1 MPRGRSV
8 TLQGRNRGADG
19 HELGDGGVKD
29 HVLWTPGCA
38 PPFPGRSTSLPTMSE
53 LVVVALGSDTIARE
67 VVPPVLLDWC
77 VAQTQVA
84 P

>member
-1 MPRGRSV
+1 
-8 TLQGRNRGADG
+8 
-19 HELGDGGVKD
+19 
-29 HVLWTPGCA
+29 
-38 PPFPGRSTSLPTMSE
+38 MSE